1 LYKRLIIGF
10 VLLVFGLS
18 AVSVPPILADQKPN
32 DYKAAQQSYLK
43 TAEKYRNQARDL
55 QDKVKSVPSGAQKYV
70 RQLAGVFN
78 QLADT
83 KVALAKA
90 IGAKDWKYEEKL
102 EKKYYQLKA
111 QEEKLWNAIERAK
124 K

>member
-1 LYKRLIIGF
+1 MRRLLAAALI
-10 VLLVFGLS
+10 VSVFGLS
-18 AVSVPPILADQKPN
+18 PIQAFSDTKPN
-32 DYKAAQQSYLK
+32 DYKAAQQNYLK

-55 QDKVKSVPSGAQKYV
+55 QNKVKSVPSGAQKYV

-102 EKKYYQLKA
+102 EKKYYRLKA
-111 QEEKLWNAIERAK
+111 QEEKLWSAIDRAK